1 MADELPSI
9 EDNILSSIGEGD
21 DADNEQSTVIEGEAQ
36 EVQTESTEAAP
47 QPTDGGP
54 DQGSPG
60 QQGPEQSRSPQDL
73 VDGNGNVVAKGGKE
87 RRFYETARKERQR
100 ADNLE
105 SEISTLRAKVDA
117 FEGTANL
124 SNQYSLTPEELT
136 TGAQLISA
144 FKDNPVD
151 TIKYLLTEAQSAGHN
166 IEGVGQGTDV
176 AAFSKMLD
184 DKLSPLTIEKQQTL
198 EHQHRQEQ
206 ATQVYNQFMSSYPDA
221 AVHQNTLAQLLE
233 RDTTLSPEAAYFKL
247 KSFYLEKG
255 LDWNT
260 PLDVHEQNIQA
271 QQASS
276 ENTQS
281 SLPSGN
287 TPADNVTD
295 ASQIASV
302 DTDMEDII
310 KDSMREAGIMN

>member
-1 MADELPSI
+1 MADEQSI
-9 EDNILSSIGEGD
+9 EDNILASIGEVD
-21 DADNEQSTVIEGEAQ
+21 DANDEQSAATEGATEEVEA
-36 EVQTESTEAAP
+36 TSTETTP
-47 QPTDGGP
+47 
-54 DQGSPG
+54 
-60 QQGPEQSRSPQDL
+60 QQGGNGVDTDSTPQQEQGQPRGPQDL
-73 VDGNGNVVAKGGKE
+73 VDRDGNVIARGGKE
-87 RRFYETARKERQR
+87 RRFYETAQKERQR
-100 ADNLE
+100 ADTLTN
-105 SEISTLRAKVDA
+105 EINTLRTKVEA

-124 SNQYSLTPEELT
+124 PNQYNLTPEELT

-176 AAFSKMLD
+176 AALGKMLD
-184 DKLSPLTIEKQQTL
+184 DKLSPLTTERQQTL
-198 EHQHRQEQ
+198 EHQQRQEQ
-206 ATQVYNQFMSSYPDA
+206 ATQIYDQFMSSYPDS
-221 AVHQNTLAQLLE
+221 AVHQDTLAQLLE

-271 QQASS
+271 QVQTK

-281 SLPSGN
+281 SLPSGS

-295 ASQIASV
+295 AAQIASV

>member
-1 MADELPSI
+1 MADEQSI
-9 EDNILSSIGEGD
+9 EDNILNSIGEGD
-21 DADNEQSTVIEGEAQ
+21 AVDDEQSTVTEQETQ
-36 EVQTESTEAAP
+36 EVQSADTPPAESTPDGRTEGGS
-47 QPTDGGP
+47 TD
-54 DQGSPG
+54 
-60 QQGPEQSRSPQDL
+60 QQGQEVPRGPQDL
-73 VDGNGNVVAKGGKE
+73 VDREGNVVARGGKE
-87 RRFYETARKERQR
+87 RRFYETAQKERQR
-100 ADNLE
+100 ADTLE
-105 SEISTLRAKVDA
+105 NEVNTLRTKVEA

-124 SNQYSLTPEELT
+124 PNQYNLTPEELT

-144 FKDNPVD
+144 FKDNPVE

-176 AAFSKMLD
+176 AALSRMLD
-184 DKLSPLTIEKQQTL
+184 DKLSPLTTEKQQNL
-198 EHQHRQEQ
+198 EYQQRQEQ

-221 AVHQNTLAQLLE
+221 AVHQDTLAQLLE
-233 RDTTLSPEAAYFKL
+233 RDKSLSPEAAYFKL

-260 PLDVHEQNIQA
+260 PLATHEQNIQA
-271 QQASS
+271 QVAAS

-287 TPADNVTD
+287 TPADNITD
-295 ASQIASV
+295 ATQIASV

-310 KDSMREAGIMN
+310 KDSMREAGIMQ

>member
-1 MADELPSI
+1 MADEQSI
-9 EDNILSSIGEGD
+9 EDNILKSIGEGD

-47 QPTDGGP
+47 QPTDSGP
-54 DQGSPG
+54 DQGSPD

-117 FEGTANL
+117 FEGTASL
-124 SNQYSLTPEELT
+124 SSQYSLTPEELT

-184 DKLSPLTIEKQQTL
+184 DKLGPLTTERQQTL
-198 EHQHRQEQ
+198 EHQQRQEQ
-206 ATQVYNQFMSSYPDA
+206 ATQTYNQFMSSYPDA